1 MAIRLT
7 EPILREIFPRAHPVA
22 LQSFITDQAL
32 LDKHGVSHTR
42 MRLAHMLTHLY
53 VESLGLSV
61 FRENLNYRADQ
72 LLRTFPRYF
81 RDLDHASQYAMQPQ
95 KIANYVYGNRMGN
108 GPASSGDGWRYAGK
122 SGTQITGKDG
132 YAAITRFSGHDFVG
146 NPEDAADPKYACM
159 IAVAFW
165 SWKNVAPAADTGDID
180 RTSLLWNGGYNGISE
195 RRHHYPRI
203 LKILERA
210 EGSPPTAVPPPAAVS
225 AATKNEKVSIG
236 VGVATGAS
244 GAAAKVMPAS
254 DTTPADKKSKTQ
266 TVQPDKPAEVSTAW
280 SVGTWVFIG
289 LGIAIVAVA
298 AVMLV
303 KKVSAINANWK

>member
-7 EPILREIFPRAHPVA
+7 EPILREIFPRAHPAA
-22 LQSFITDQAL
+22 LQSFIDGAAM
-32 LDKHGVSHTR
+32 LDRYGVSHTR
-42 MRLAHMLTHLY
+42 NRLAHMLTHLW

-81 RDLDHASQYAMQPQ
+81 RDLDHAQQYAMQPQ

-132 YAAITRFSGHDFVG
+132 YAAITRFSGHDFVN

-165 SWKNVAPAADTGDID
+165 AWKNVSAAADTGNID
-180 RTSLLWNGGYNGISE
+180 KTSLVWNGGWNGIAE
-195 RRHHYPRI
+195 RRHHFPRI
-203 LKILERA
+203 LAILAKA
-210 EGSPPTAVPPPAAVS
+210 EGEPATATPPKEAIS
-225 AATKNEKVSIG
+225 AATSTERKTL
-236 VGVATGAS
+236 ATGAVAGVTA
-244 GAAAKVMPAS
+244 GAVKTTATIGQPEKIVAKP
-254 DTTPADKKSKTQ
+254 
-266 TVQPDKPAEVSTAW
+266 ETAW
-280 SVGTWVFIG
+280 DWGTVAFLALVVAILIG
-289 LGIAIVAVA
+289 GAIAFARKVNAV
-298 AVMLV
+298 
-303 KKVSAINANWK
+303 NENWK